1 MMSYLVRPGAPKDEM
16 ETQEKFG
23 VEKELPGRGDL
34 SEKEK
39 LIKLA
44 SETASEEKSLSEFGD
59 MKYQIA
65 LEKYLEANPGKTEKD
80 FQDLVIRIP
89 LEGGGSAKII
99 KFSDYKDPAKKV
111 KDIDLASLFT
121 PGKTLASLTDAER
134 DQVNLL
140 LKLTLGSKD

>member
-1 MMSYLVRPGAPKDEM
+1 MK
-16 ETQEKFG
+16 TKNIIEKIKSFG
-23 VEKELPGRGDL
+23 VEKRTPGRGDL

-44 SETASEEKSLSEFGD
+44 SESAAEEKTLSEFGD
-59 MKYQIA
+59 MKYKEA
-65 LEKYLEANPGKTEKD
+65 LDRFLEANPGKTEKD
-80 FQDLVIRIP
+80 FQDIVIRIP

-121 PGKTLASLTDAER
+121 PGKTLASLTDSER
-134 DQVNLL
+134 AQVNLL
-140 LKLTLGSKD
+140 LRLTLGGKD

>member
-1 MMSYLVRPGAPKDEM
+1 MKTKNIIEKTL
-16 ETQEKFG
+16 EKFG

>member
-1 MMSYLVRPGAPKDEM
+1 MK
-16 ETQEKFG
+16 TKNIIEKIKSFG
-23 VEKELPGRGDL
+23 VEKEMPGRGDL

-44 SETASEEKSLSEFGD
+44 SESAAEEKALSEFGD
-59 MKYQIA
+59 MKYKEA
-65 LEKYLEANPGKTEKD
+65 LDRFLEANPGKTEKD
-80 FQDLVIRIP
+80 FQDIVIRIP

-121 PGKTLASLTDAER
+121 PGKTLASLTDSER
-134 DQVNLL
+134 AQVNLL
-140 LKLTLGSKD
+140 LRLTLGGKD